1 MVDDY
6 LVVYPYWY
14 KRYNDTEDVYVS
26 LCTLYAFS
34 TFLKVANSY
43 QFRCPYRHIIFSIG
57 IISFNGDN
65 NKLCEF
71 DSLLCQYTCLCS
83 IKPKVIKCV
92 SDLSVTYL
100 GTPGSFTYKIDHH
113 CKAEIL
119 LKATTKHIHITRLCA
134 IFPFTFLIVF
144 VIIQTHLRIIKII
157 S

>member
-1 MVDDY
+1 MTITWS
-6 LVVYPYWY
+6 VYPYWY
-14 KRYNDTEDVYVS
+14 ERYHDTEDVYVS
-26 LCTLYAFS
+26 LCTPYDFR

-43 QFRCPYRHIIFSIG
+43 HFRCPYRHIIFSIG

-65 NKLCEF
+65 NKLFEF
-71 DSLLCQYTCLCS
+71 DSLLCQYTCVCS
-83 IKPKVIKCV
+83 IKPKVIMCV

-100 GTPGSFTYKIDHH
+100 GTPGSFTSKIDHH
-113 CKAEIL
+113 CKADIL
-119 LKATTKHIHITRLCA
+119 LKAATKHIYITRLCA